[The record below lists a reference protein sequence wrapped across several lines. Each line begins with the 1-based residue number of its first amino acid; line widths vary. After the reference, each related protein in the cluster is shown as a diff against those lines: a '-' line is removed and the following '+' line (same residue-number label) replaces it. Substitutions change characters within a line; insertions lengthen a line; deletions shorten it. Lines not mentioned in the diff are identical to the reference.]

1 MSVTSQL
8 RSKDSTV
15 ESGERPSGEWRET
28 WPGSTDAEEF
38 LNWVRGQCLPISPK
52 TSVYCAV
59 VEGCDSSHFPKMATL
74 LIRRQN
80 NSLLECEW
88 AFVTVSTS
96 SKWQTQYYLE
106 DSVIKFHVCP
116 FHQNTLARALS
127 YCGRTARALKVPC
140 YEEAQSTWSTDCI
153 EKPWQEMSSW
163 PSDAPVPATS
173 DCNCMKHSKPN
184 CLAGP
189 FPNYWPRE
197 TMTNKETAVVVLSH

>member
-1 MSVTSQL
+1 MSTHF
-8 RSKDSTV
+8 SKDLSVLCCCRGMWFITFSKDGHTPHQET
-15 ESGERPSGEWRET
+15 ES
-28 WPGSTDAEEF
+28 
-38 LNWVRGQCLPISPK
+38 
-52 TSVYCAV
+52 
-59 VEGCDSSHFPKMATL
+59 
-74 LIRRQN
+74 